1 MPLEHWSE
9 KVVVVRLADDPQL
22 TEDLMALE
30 HAAQHG
36 PTDAVLDF
44 GGVHFI
50 NSSNL
55 AKLLKLRKK
64 MISDSTRLVL
74 CNIQDQVWGALLVTG
89 LDKLFTVCDDVSTG
103 LASVQIQ
110 K

>member
-1 MPLEHWSE
+1 MPLERWSE

-22 TEDLMALE
+22 TEDLVALE

-64 MISDSTRLVL
+64 MISDATRLVL

-89 LDKLFTVCDDVSTG
+89 LDKLFTVCDDVSTA

>member
-22 TEDLMALE
+22 TEDLVALE

-36 PTDAVLDF
+36 PTSAVLDF

-64 MISDSTRLVL
+64 MTSDGTRLVL

-89 LDKLFTVCDDVSTG
+89 LDKLFTVCDDVSTA
-103 LASVQIQ
+103 LATVQIQ